1 MKIITIKEKLS
12 VHKSAFVGNVMNT
25 RQYIYDIVIGPNPLD
40 DTISP
45 KAVVD
50 EFVGDD
56 DQIDDLEETL
66 PEFDRSY
73 TMPTR

>member
-12 VHKSAFVGNVMNT
+12 VHKSPFVENFMNT
-25 RQYIYDIVIGPNPLD
+25 RQYIYDIVIEPNPLE

-50 EFVGDD
+50 EFVRDD

-66 PEFDRSY
+66 PEFNRSY
-73 TMPTR
+73 TVSTR